1 MSAAKGENVKTRLVL
16 AIASVTLLAMGL
28 GPVASAG
35 DTTFHGPLTAISG
48 SGSGRV
54 QGATTGED
62 QGTLVVQGTANVH
75 RTTPNTTFTVQRSL
89 DTVPDGVC
97 DTSGGFVELTTFTTS
112 SGGAG
117 AGHFERHAPLPSGQA
132 FDVLFQAVGTDG
144 TVLESP
150 CFTVTV
156 K

>member
-1 MSAAKGENVKTRLVL
+1 MSAVRGNDVKTRLAV
-16 AIASVTLLAMGL
+16 ATVAVTLLALWL
-28 GPVASAG
+28 GPVARAG
-35 DTTFHGPLTAISG
+35 DTTFHGPLTATSG
-48 SGSGRV
+48 SGTGRI

-75 RTTPNTTFTVQRSL
+75 GTTSNTTFTIQRSL

-97 DTSGGFVELTTFTTS
+97 DTSGGFVALGTFTTS

-132 FDVLFQAVGTDG
+132 FDVLFQVVGTDG

>member
-1 MSAAKGENVKTRLVL
+1 MKTRLAFATATL
-16 AIASVTLLAMGL
+16 TLLALGL
-28 GPVASAG
+28 GPVALAG

-48 SGSGRV
+48 SGSGRI

-75 RTTPNTTFTVQRSL
+75 RTTPNTTFTIQRAL
-89 DTVPDGVC
+89 DAVPDGVC
-97 DTSGGFVELTTFTTS
+97 DTSEGFVALGTFTTS
-112 SGGAG
+112 AGGAG
-117 AGHFERHAPLPSGQA
+117 AAHFERHAPLPSGQA
-132 FDVLFQAVGTDG
+132 FDVLFQVVGTDG

>member
-1 MSAAKGENVKTRLVL
+1 VSAVRGNDVKTRLAV
-16 AIASVTLLAMGL
+16 ATVAVTLLALWL
-28 GPVASAG
+28 GPVARAG
-35 DTTFHGPLTAISG
+35 DTTFHGPLTATSG
-48 SGSGRV
+48 SGTGRI

-75 RTTPNTTFTVQRSL
+75 GTSSNTTFTIQRAL
-89 DTVPDGVC
+89 DAEPDGVC
-97 DTSGGFVELTTFTTS
+97 DTSGGFVALGTFTTS

-132 FDVLFQAVGTDG
+132 FDVLFQVVGTDG